1 MIDLSPMSL
10 TIAVHIMG
18 RPSRKTKTKT
28 KTKTDWLMQFP
39 GSKNW
44 FIRLRDESGK
54 RVVRSLGTPD
64 RETAVILSLPLVAEH
79 KERLRAARPHL
90 EAGWKLEP
98 GREHAAPDGN
108 GKIVA
113 TDRELIHIGD
123 NGGIVKIEPNRSNW
137 LVNLPKGAVLVG
149 DSTPLELRRR
159 YRGAPIINLDALN
172 RPKVATKDDD
182 DAIIDEYLAKA
193 TPRVADEARGTW
205 RIYKGLVDKPL
216 KDQKRAD
223 GLKLV
228 EYFKSQPGKDGKLM
242 KAASVNKRIG
252 WLRAAVNLAIKNEKL
267 TTNPFA
273 AIGDPVPKKRPRDER
288 RQILD
293 EDDIALC
300 KAHLDE
306 PNERGKKL
314 SAEDQ
319 LLFRILAT
327 TGMRLS
333 EPYQII
339 GEERTRDGIRYVH
352 VGTKT
357 DASDRFVPLP
367 ADLIPY
373 LPEKIVGQLLPL
385 KEATAKATA
394 VERSAAAASKRLNRF
409 LDECG
414 ITDKRKTV
422 HSLRHRASSL
432 LIETDCP
439 DKVRFA
445 IGGWEDP
452 ERDQAS
458 DVYAHISIGKLK
470 YWIDKIGF

>member
-1 MIDLSPMSL
+1 M
-10 TIAVHIMG
+10 A
-18 RPSRKTKTKT
+18 RASRKAT

-39 GSKNW
+39 GSENW
-44 FIRLRDESGK
+44 FVRLRDENG
-54 RVVRSLGTPD
+54 RRCVRSLGTRD
-64 RETAVILSLPLVAEH
+64 REQAVILSLPLIAEH

-90 EAGWKLEP
+90 EAGWVLEP

-108 GKIVA
+108 GKIIA
-113 TDRELIHIGD
+113 TDRELIYLNH
-123 NGGIVKIEPNRSNW
+123 NGGIVKIEPNRTNW

-149 DSTPLELRRR
+149 DSTPAELRRR

-172 RPKVATKDDD
+172 RPKATTKDDD

-228 EYFKSQPGKDGKLM
+228 EYFKGQPGKDGKPM

-273 AIGDPVPKKRPRDER
+273 AIADPVPKKRPRDER
-288 RQILD
+288 RQILN

-300 KAHLDE
+300 KANLH
-306 PNERGKKL
+306 KL
-314 SAEDQ
+314 TAEDQ
-319 LLFRILAT
+319 LLFRILVT
-327 TGMRLS
+327 SGMRLS

-339 GEERTRDGIRYVH
+339 GEERTRDGVRYVH
-352 VGTKT
+352 VGTKS
-357 DASDRFVPLP
+357 DASDRRVPLP

-385 KEATAKATA
+385 KKPTSKMSA

-409 LDECG
+409 LRDDCG
-414 ITDKRKTV
+414 ITDKRKVV
-422 HSLRHRASSL
+422 HSARHRASSL
-432 LIETDCP
+432 LIEAECP
-439 DKVRFA
+439 DKIRFA

-458 DVYAHISIGKLK
+458 DTYAHMSIGSLK
-470 YWIDKIGF
+470 KWIDKIGF

>member
-1 MIDLSPMSL
+1 
-10 TIAVHIMG
+10 
-18 RPSRKTKTKT
+18 
-28 KTKTDWLMQFP
+28 MQFP
-39 GSKNW
+39 GSENW
-44 FIRLRDESGK
+44 FVRLRDENG
-54 RVVRSLGTPD
+54 RRCVRSLGTRD
-64 RETAVILSLPLVAEH
+64 REQAVILSLPLIAEH

-123 NGGIVKIEPNRSNW
+123 NGGIVKIEPNRANW
-137 LVNLPKGAVLVG
+137 LMNLPMGAVLVG
-149 DSTPLELRRR
+149 DSTPGLRSAELRRR

-172 RPKVATKDDD
+172 RPKAATKDDD
-182 DAIIDEYLAKA
+182 DAIIDEYLATA

-205 RIYKGLVDKPL
+205 RIYKGLVSKPL

-228 EYFKSQPGKDGKLM
+228 EYFRDTKKL
-242 KAASVNKRIG
+242 KPASVNKRIG

-273 AIGDPVPKKRPRDER
+273 AIADPVPKKRPRDER
-288 RQILD
+288 RQILN

-300 KAHLDE
+300 KANLH
-306 PNERGKKL
+306 KL
-314 SAEDQ
+314 TAEDQ

-339 GEERTRDGIRYVH
+339 GEERTRDGVRYVH
-352 VGTKT
+352 VGTKS
-357 DASDRFVPLP
+357 DASDRRVPLP

-385 KEATAKATA
+385 KEATAKASA

-409 LDECG
+409 LRDDCD
-414 ITDKRKTV
+414 ITDTRKVV
-422 HSLRHRASSL
+422 HSARHRASSL
-432 LIETDCP
+432 LIEAECP
-439 DKVRFA
+439 DKIRFA

-458 DVYAHISIGKLK
+458 DTYAHMSIGSLK
-470 YWIDKIGF
+470 KWIDKIGF